1 MNPTPLQHVRI
12 SKAASILG
20 VSIKTLRR
28 WEEAGIIHAT
38 RNSQNQRVYSITEIK
53 SISRRRY
60 QPLPQPPTVTT
71 KKTVFLPISEAATQL
86 GVSIKTIR
94 RWDEAGKI
102 KSHRNHRNQRVF
114 SLESILQ
121 AKQAQT
127 SITLPTSQMTK
138 INPTKNILPSPISK
152 IKAYPLPPMQI
163 ISIILATTAILVS
176 FQSSPPST
184 TLDSNQNINNYPT
197 STLNAS
203 ENLGS
208 TTLLPSQETN
218 YSQLEYLQTNNILEE
233 VSLTNAPIYQDLEI
247 TSPLTTTDLLRI
259 ISQPSTSSNNQ
270 LKLSTQE
277 YQPSHLYDSESFTVH
292 SLNTQYIKVIPLPP
306 NTINPSLEAVT
317 NTPAGETINPIILYN
332 PDSHEYVLIQL
343 LDQVGTWHITWNDN
357 TNQYSDSD
365 SFQVIDY

>member
-1 MNPTPLQHVRI
+1 MNPNSLQHVRI
-12 SKAASILG
+12 SKAASMLG

-38 RNSQNQRVYSITEIK
+38 RNSQNQRVYSTAEIK

-60 QPLPQPPTVTT
+60 QPLPQPTVTT
-71 KKTVFLPISEAATQL
+71 KKTVFLPISQAATQL

-127 SITLPTSQMTK
+127 SITLPFSQTTE
-138 INPTKNILPSPISK
+138 INPIKNIPPSSITK
-152 IKAYPLPPMQI
+152 TKVYPLPPMQI
-163 ISIILATTAILVS
+163 ISIILATAAILVS
-176 FQSSPPST
+176 FKSSSPIT
-184 TLDSNQNINNYPT
+184 NFDSNQHINNYPN
-197 STLNAS
+197 SPLNAS

-208 TTLLPSQETN
+208 TTFLPPQETN
-218 YSQLEYLQTNNILEE
+218 HSQLEYLQTNNILEE

-270 LKLSTQE
+270 LKLSAQE

-292 SLNTQYIKVIPLPP
+292 SLNTQYIKVIPLSS

-317 NTPAGETINPIILYN
+317 INPTGETINPIILYN
-332 PDSHEYVLIQL
+332 PDSHEYVIIQL
-343 LDQVGTWHITWNDN
+343 LDQVGTWHITWKDKA
-357 TNQYSDSD
+357 NQYSGSD